1 MSLKAK
7 YQYTHFIY
15 PFVVDEKKYTDFI
28 YKLNKNPKLWKL
40 KIHDQK
46 EDETMYNFFLP
57 YMRKFLFPTLFWSSV
72 NKKEI
77 KRMGIYTKSSILSKL
92 TCVEFDY
99 NLSNIKTG
107 KMKDNNVDTI
117 GFDIT
122 KIKLVCFMPGI
133 CFLDIRAE
141 IDEKEEYID
150 FNKILDFNHTFR
162 KLTPRAIKSFI
173 NENKIKAKSIDKLE
187 TISNLIL
194 SITKDFEVSS
204 LEKIYYDKMFTYS
217 YTCIDGWEKPEDF
230 KKFKNEFLKYQY
242 VMSSNDSGV
251 FSNNCSRVNDNMYSR
266 WGYSMFGFSRE
277 SLVVLVS
284 DKEKYNITR
293 LPYVFENTYMYM
305 FLLAFYQRI
314 RLLNFSQD
322 LMENNRSMVKKL
334 NKELTNFT
342 HFSWFSQIT
351 NSEHGMDIW
360 KCLQNSFELEL
371 LYEEVHKEYAE
382 YYEFVA
388 TQVQGRINSLLIL
401 IYIVSVIF
409 SGLQILTNM
418 FDLKDMENFVIIT
431 MVATILIYPIYSII
445 RYIKSK
451 YEVRSFYIKHFGK

>member
-122 KIKLVCFMPGI
+122 KIKLICFMPGI

-141 IDEKEEYID
+141 IDEKDEYID

-230 KKFKNEFLKYQY
+230 KKLKNEFLKYQY
-242 VMSSNDSGV
+242 VMSTNDSGV
-251 FSNNCSRVNDNMYSR
+251 FSDN
-266 WGYSMFGFSRE
+266 
-277 SLVVLVS
+277 
-284 DKEKYNITR
+284 
-293 LPYVFENTYMYM
+293 
-305 FLLAFYQRI
+305 
-314 RLLNFSQD
+314 
-322 LMENNRSMVKKL
+322 
-334 NKELTNFT
+334 
-342 HFSWFSQIT
+342 
-351 NSEHGMDIW
+351 
-360 KCLQNSFELEL
+360 
-371 LYEEVHKEYAE
+371 
-382 YYEFVA
+382 
-388 TQVQGRINSLLIL
+388 
-401 IYIVSVIF
+401 
-409 SGLQILTNM
+409 
-418 FDLKDMENFVIIT
+418 
-431 MVATILIYPIYSII
+431 
-445 RYIKSK
+445 
-451 YEVRSFYIKHFGK
+451 